1 MVLMNT
7 TDRSHHPFGTLL
19 DPVLGSEAAVRILR
33 ELCAA
38 DAPLIRAEIA
48 RRSGLS
54 LPGVGSALQRLHTA
68 GAVELVGGGARQS
81 VQMRPQ
87 HPLAAHLGMLFFA
100 ERVHGEAV
108 LERLRHAV
116 ASVKPAPKA
125 AWIDTPSAP
134 SPAVLTVLARA
145 RDVPTTR
152 EQLRAPLAEVQS
164 ELDVAVEVHMITDAD
179 VATAADQ
186 TAFAWGHATPVYGTG
201 PAGAATSGPRAN
213 GGRTH
218 KSRDASALQRGLWI
232 ARQLERDPTL
242 VKRARQWLVKR
253 IPEVSPQVEHELQEW
268 LDVLNGSSVPR
279 IQHVLTDPGERGRR
293 LRQSNPFIHALSERE
308 RTQMRKEISA

>member
-1 MVLMNT
+1 MNT
-7 TDRSHHPFGTLL
+7 THRLRNPLGTLL

-38 DAPLIRAEIA
+38 GAPLIRAEIA

-68 GAVELVGGGARQS
+68 GVVELVGGGARQS

-108 LERLRHAV
+108 LERLRRAV

-125 AWIDTPSAP
+125 AWIDTPSPP
-134 SPAVLTVLARA
+134 SPAVLTVLAGA
-145 RDVPTTR
+145 RDVPATR
-152 EQLRAPLAEVQS
+152 EQLRGPLAEVQS
-164 ELDVAVEVHMITDAD
+164 ELDISVEVHVITDAEVD
-179 VATAADQ
+179 TASAEI
-186 TAFAWGHATPVYGTG
+186 ASAWEHATPVYGTE
-201 PAGAATSGPRAN
+201 PAGVAMAGPRAR

-218 KSRDASALQRGLWI
+218 EPRDASALRRGVWI

-253 IPEVSPQVEHELQEW
+253 IPEVSPQEEHELQEW

-279 IQHVLTDPGERGRR
+279 IQHVLSDPSERGRR
-293 LRQSNPFIHALSERE
+293 RRQSNPFIQALTERE

>member
-1 MVLMNT
+1 MRNPL
-7 TDRSHHPFGTLL
+7 GTLL

-38 DAPLIRAEIA
+38 GAPLNRAEIA

-68 GAVELVGGGARQS
+68 GVVELVGGGARQS

-87 HPLAAHLGMLFFA
+87 HPLVAHLVMLFFA

-108 LERLRHAV
+108 LERLRRAV
-116 ASVKPAPKA
+116 ASVKPAPIA
-125 AWIDTPSAP
+125 AWINTQSAP
-134 SPAVLTVLARA
+134 SPAVLTVLAGA
-145 RDVPTTR
+145 RDVPATR
-152 EQLRAPLAEVQS
+152 EQLRRPLTDVQS
-164 ELDVAVEVHMITDAD
+164 ELDIAIEVRVITEAD
-179 VATAADQ
+179 GATAAEEIAD
-186 TAFAWGHATPVYGTG
+186 AWKHATPVYGTG
-201 PAGAATSGPRAN
+201 PAGAAAVSPRTR

-218 KSRDASALQRGLWI
+218 QSRDASALRRGVWI

-253 IPEVSPQVEHELQEW
+253 IPEVCPQEEHELQEW

-279 IQHVLTDPGERGRR
+279 IQHVLSDPGERGRR
-293 LRQSNPFIHALSERE
+293 LRQSNPFIHALTERE
-308 RTQMRKEISA
+308 RTQMRREISA

>member
-1 MVLMNT
+1 MNI
-7 TDRSHHPFGTLL
+7 TDRWRNPFGTLL

-54 LPGVGSALQRLHTA
+54 LPGVGSALQRLRTA
-68 GAVELVGGGARQS
+68 GVVELVGGGARQS
-81 VQMRPQ
+81 VQLRPQ
-87 HPLAAHLGMLFFA
+87 HPLVAHLGMLFFA

-108 LERLRHAV
+108 LERLRRAV
-116 ASVKPAPKA
+116 ASVKPAPTA
-125 AWIDTPSAP
+125 AWIETASAP
-134 SPAVLTVLARA
+134 SPAVLTVLARSRA
-145 RDVPTTR
+145 VPATR
-152 EQLRAPLAEVQS
+152 EQLRGPLADVQS
-164 ELDVAVEVHMITDAD
+164 DLDVAVEVDVITDAD
-179 VATAADQ
+179 VETAAGE
-186 TAFAWGHATPVYGTG
+186 TANAWEHATPVYGTG
-201 PAGAATSGPRAN
+201 PAGAAMAGPRAN

-218 KSRDASALQRGLWI
+218 ESRDASALRRGVWI
-232 ARQLERDPTL
+232 ARQLELDPTL

-253 IPEVSPQVEHELQEW
+253 IPEVSPQEEHELQEW

-279 IQHVLTDPGERGRR
+279 IQHVLSDPGERGTR

-308 RTQMRKEISA
+308 RRQMRREITA